1 MTSEIIYWSLY
12 FLYNLLHL
20 IKIRHSDERLEKR
33 RFEMGLLGLVLV
45 TKEMVKPKNSSE
57 W

>member
-12 FLYNLLHL
+12 FLYNLFHL